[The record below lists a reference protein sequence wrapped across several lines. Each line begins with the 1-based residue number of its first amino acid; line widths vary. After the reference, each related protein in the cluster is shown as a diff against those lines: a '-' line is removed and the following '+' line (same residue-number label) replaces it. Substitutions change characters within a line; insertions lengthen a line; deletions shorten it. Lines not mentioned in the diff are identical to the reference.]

1 MKTENIIKT
10 LPALL
15 LGLFVS
21 VPCSHA
27 ANDGE
32 RVWQALRPA
41 KTHAVSHNKISKNRV
56 KANDVALRT
65 VTRMQAPV
73 VAASEE
79 KLVLG
84 EDFSKF
90 TAGSEEEPD
99 MTNILTSEGII
110 MHDYINTYGWSGI
123 KVFQAGGCCF
133 MADEINSVLMTPVID
148 LSADNGNFNVTVSFR
163 SQSGSTKFYVVGQS
177 YGESQPFG
185 GYVSCDE
192 SWKTVTIPFEGYG
205 KSQTAIQFYAD
216 APVFVDDIEITQVD
230 GTEVEPQKPS
240 APIALPAT
248 DITETEFTANW
259 QAVETAT
266 SYLLDVF
273 YFVDNKPQYVKKD
286 FETTATSE
294 TLSGLQSGCL
304 YYYSVQANDG
314 TLTSDE
320 SDIIPAKNT
329 VDAIDAPVVAQ
340 ATEISDEG
348 FRANWSSVS
357 DASYYE
363 VVTLS
368 DYKIPSS
375 GTFVLD
381 DETFDKVTE
390 GTISS
395 PVYNEMEGA
404 LNEYTKYPDWYGV
417 TTLLANGMIG
427 LKNYYAAMNYYS
439 MLYSPIYQIN
449 TATPSNVKVKI
460 SAKMVNCT
468 NGTQLGVALVDPII
482 GEVVGKWKYVNLSNE
497 MTDYEFT
504 LDASNCYY
512 ISIGF
517 SDPNDKYGTT
527 GMVFIDGVKI
537 TQDIE
542 AGTTLTRIYSDDIA
556 YNNSIYVATPE
567 KREGEQ
573 FYYYVMA
580 ASNGTEGDVVS
591 SESEIMYVGQ
601 DTGID
606 NAGTTATTTITAAAG
621 QINVTTDKTC
631 TLTVFDMSGRTVKQ
645 LNAVSG
651 SASVSVEPG
660 AYIVKCGNAVRKLI
674 VK

>member
-1 MKTENIIKT
+1 MKTENILKT
-10 LPALL
+10 LPTLL
-15 LGLFVS
+15 LSLFLTA
-21 VPCSHA
+21 PCSHA
-27 ANDGE
+27 ANDGGH
-32 RVWQALRPA
+32 VWQALRPA
-41 KTHAVSHNKISKNRV
+41 KIHAGNHSKISKNRV
-56 KANDVALRT
+56 KTNNVALKSAT
-65 VTRMQAPV
+65 SMQTPV

-79 KLVLG
+79 TLVLG

-90 TAGSEEEPD
+90 TAGSEEAPD

-110 MHDYINTYGWSGI
+110 MQDYINTYGWGGI
-123 KVFQAGGCCF
+123 NVFQAGGCCYL
-133 MADEINSVLMTPVID
+133 ADGESALLMTPVLD
-148 LSADNGNFNVTVSFR
+148 LSADNGNFSINVSFR
-163 SQSGSTKFYVVGQS
+163 AQSGSTNFYVIGQN
-177 YGESQPFG
+177 YGSSQLFG
-185 GYVSCDE
+185 TSEVCTE
-192 SWKTVTIPFEGYG
+192 KWRHITIYFEGNG
-205 KSQTAIQFYAD
+205 SSQTAIQFFAD
-216 APVFVDDIEITQVD
+216 APVFIDNIEIIQED
-230 GTEVEPQKPS
+230 GTETEPKKPS
-240 APIALPAT
+240 TPIALPAT
-248 DITETEFTANW
+248 DITETGFTANW
-259 QAVETAT
+259 QAVENAS

-294 TLSGLQSGCL
+294 TLSGLQPGCL
-304 YYYSVQANDG
+304 YYYSVQASDG

-320 SDIIPAKNT
+320 SDIIPAKNA
-329 VDAIDAPVVAQ
+329 VDYLSTPTAAT
-340 ATEISDEG
+340 ATEISDQG

-368 DYKIPSS
+368 DYTIPTS

-381 DETFDKVTE
+381 DETFDKVKT

-395 PVYNEMEGA
+395 PAYNDMECA
-404 LNEYTKYPDWYGV
+404 LNEYTKYPDWYGT
-417 TTLLANGMIG
+417 TTLLAEGMIG
-427 LKNYYAAMNYYS
+427 LKNYYAAMGYYS
-439 MLYSPIYQIN
+439 MLYSPIYQID
-449 TATPSNVKVKI
+449 AASPGIIKAKI
-460 SAKMVNCT
+460 RARMVNCT
-468 NGTQLGVALVDPII
+468 NGTQLGAVLSNPIN
-482 GEVVGKWKYVNLSNE
+482 GELIGKWKFATLSNE
-497 MTDYEFT
+497 MTDYEFEFP
-504 LDASNCYY
+504 ASNCYY
-512 ISIGF
+512 LAIGF
-517 SDPNDKYGTT
+517 SDPNDTYGTT

-580 ASNGTEGDVVS
+580 ASNGTEGDVMS

-606 NAGTTATTTITAAAG
+606 NTGTTATTTITAAAG

-631 TLTVFDMSGRTVKQ
+631 TLTVFDMSGRTVRQ

>member
-1 MKTENIIKT
+1 
-10 LPALL
+10 
-15 LGLFVS
+15 
-21 VPCSHA
+21 
-27 ANDGE
+27 
-32 RVWQALRPA
+32 
-41 KTHAVSHNKISKNRV
+41 
-56 KANDVALRT
+56 
-65 VTRMQAPV
+65 
-73 VAASEE
+73 
-79 KLVLG
+79 
-84 EDFSKF
+84 
-90 TAGSEEEPD
+90 
-99 MTNILTSEGII
+99 
-110 MHDYINTYGWSGI
+110 
-123 KVFQAGGCCF
+123 

-205 KSQTAIQFYAD
+205 KSQTAIQFFAD

-248 DITETEFTANW
+248 DITETGFTANW

-314 TLTSDE
+314 TLISDE

-460 SAKMVNCT
+460 SAQMVNCT

-606 NAGTTATTTITAAAG
+606 NAGKTATTTITATAG

>member
-1 MKTENIIKT
+1 
-10 LPALL
+10 
-15 LGLFVS
+15 
-21 VPCSHA
+21 
-27 ANDGE
+27 
-32 RVWQALRPA
+32 
-41 KTHAVSHNKISKNRV
+41 
-56 KANDVALRT
+56 
-65 VTRMQAPV
+65 
-73 VAASEE
+73 
-79 KLVLG
+79 
-84 EDFSKF
+84 
-90 TAGSEEEPD
+90 
-99 MTNILTSEGII
+99 
-110 MHDYINTYGWSGI
+110 
-123 KVFQAGGCCF
+123 

-205 KSQTAIQFYAD
+205 KSQTAIQFFAD

-248 DITETEFTANW
+248 DITETGFTANW

-314 TLTSDE
+314 TLISDE

-381 DETFDKVTE
+381 DETFDKVTK

-460 SAKMVNCT
+460 SAQMVNCT